1 MKVLI
6 VGSGGREHALAE
18 MIRRST
24 REPRVYVVSDYLNPG
39 LEAVAEATGGRLYTG
54 KTTDPGTVLR
64 VAKEVNPDLVVI
76 GPEEPLFHGVS
87 DALLDEGFLVFG
99 ARSRLAEIEKSKVF
113 ARTLQWRYRIP
124 GRLRFVAA
132 SSLEEASKAAESMGD
147 AAVKPARQAGGH
159 GVKVFAA
166 SAPHVDEAAAEVR
179 RVYAE
184 QIAKR
189 VAEKYRDIEHLVIVE
204 ERVEGVE
211 YTLMTLTDG
220 STVVPLPIVQDQPH
234 LFIHDIGPET
244 GGMGA
249 IAGPGYTPVFI
260 TREELEETKLIVEK
274 TVEALRRET
283 GLEYRGA
290 LSAQSMLTALQGPVL
305 IEYYARFGDPEIS
318 ALIPLIESDMLE
330 LLERAASGRLAGAK
344 LSIRDDLYI
353 VVKVVAPRGYPENRK
368 AARDHPIDYSAALER
383 AEKMGCRVL
392 VAGVYKAPDGRLLTT
407 GSRALEVVCASPTS
421 YEDASRAAEEV
432 IAGIRLLDG
441 WQLIHRR
448 DVGTEEHVRARIEE
462 AERARRVYL
471 HRRRLGL
478 GRVVYDWV
486 PGQGVKVYDYS

>member
-1 MKVLI
+1 MKVLL

-18 MIRRST
+18 MIRRSP
-24 REPRVYVVSDYLNPG
+24 REPRIYVVSDYVNPG
-39 LEAVAEATGGRLYTG
+39 LEAVAEATGGRLFVG
-54 KTTDPGTVLR
+54 KSTDPQTVVR

-99 ARSRLAEIEKSKVF
+99 ARSRVAEIEKSKVF
-113 ARTLQWRYRIP
+113 ARSLQWKYRIP

-132 SSLEEASKAAESMGD
+132 SSLEEASRAAESMGD

-184 QIAKR
+184 QLARR

-220 STVVPLPIVQDQPH
+220 NTVLPLPVVQDQPH

-249 IAGPGYTPVFI
+249 ITGPGYTPVFV
-260 TREELEETKLIVEK
+260 TQEELEETKLIVEK
-274 TVEALRRET
+274 TVEALRKET

-318 ALIPLIESDMLE
+318 ALLPIIESDMLE
-330 LLERAASGRLAGAK
+330 LLERAASGRLAGAT
-344 LSIRDDLYI
+344 LRIREDLYT
-353 VVKVVAPRGYPENRK
+353 VAKVVAPRGYPENRK
-368 AARDHPIDYSAALER
+368 AARDHPIDYSLALEK
-383 AEKMGCRVL
+383 AEKNGCYVL
-392 VAGVYKAPDGRLLTT
+392 VAGVYRAADGRLLTT
-407 GSRALEVVCASPTS
+407 GSRAIEVVCTSPTS

-432 IAGIRLLDG
+432 IDGIRLTDG

-448 DVGTEEHVRARIEE
+448 DIGTREHIEARIEE
-462 AERARRVYL
+462 ANRVRRVYT

-486 PGQGVKVYDYS
+486 PGRGVQVYDYS